1 MMRDHSGTE
10 GWAWIR
16 HWCWRRCD
24 AGVRTAAAQTP
35 GPDEVLI
42 RTLYSGISAGTELS
56 QYRGSSPFMTRS
68 WDAER
73 RVFRDG
79 DPSWTFPVRNL
90 GYEEVGR
97 IEEVG
102 SGVTRVQPGQL
113 VFGAWNH
120 RGTHLM
126 REAEAEAKL
135 TEALTRASASLP
147 TLARL
152 R

>member
-1 MMRDHSGTE
+1 
-10 GWAWIR
+10 
-16 HWCWRRCD
+16 
-24 AGVRTAAAQTP
+24 
-35 GPDEVLI
+35 
-42 RTLYSGISAGTELS
+42 
-56 QYRGSSPFMTRS
+56 MTRS

-102 SGVTRVQPGQL
+102 SGVTRVRPGQL

-120 RGTHLM
+120 RSTHVM
-126 REAEAEAKL
+126 REDEAEAKL
-135 TEALTRASASLP
+135 IPDGRRPAHRHLRAYRRGGAERRP
-147 TLARL
+147 
-152 R
+152 